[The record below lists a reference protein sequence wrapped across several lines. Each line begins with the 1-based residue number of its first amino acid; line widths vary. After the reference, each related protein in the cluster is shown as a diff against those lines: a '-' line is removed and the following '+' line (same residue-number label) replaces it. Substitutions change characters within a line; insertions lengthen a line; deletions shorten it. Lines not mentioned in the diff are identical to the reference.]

1 MGKPYPP
8 ELRDRIIAAR
18 EEGYS
23 YSELEERFR
32 VGVSTV
38 IRYMRSYRDHGTTR
52 PAQIGGY
59 KDYKLKGY
67 EDVIRDWLKADPDMT
82 LDQMQARLRQ
92 DYDFHVGRTA
102 IHNFLTYLNIS
113 YKKRQS
119 SRASSTVRT

>member
-1 MGKPYPP
+1 MGKPYPH

-18 EEGYS
+18 QEGYS

-67 EDVIRDWLKADPDMT
+67 EDTLRTWLDVDPDMT
-82 LDQMQARLRQ
+82 LDQMQARLRREHG
-92 DYDFHVGRTA
+92 FHVSRTA

-119 SRASSTVRT
+119 SRASSNVRT